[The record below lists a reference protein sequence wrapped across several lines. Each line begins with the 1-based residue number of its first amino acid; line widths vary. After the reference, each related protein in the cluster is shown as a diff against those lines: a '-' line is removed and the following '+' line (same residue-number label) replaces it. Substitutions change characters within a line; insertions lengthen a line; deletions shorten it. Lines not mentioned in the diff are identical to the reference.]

1 MSGEDAGVDSSGS
14 GNTNATPV
22 VVDRTLHPLLTTQS
36 QPPTTTPSSVDSI
49 SPQIERLHRLHGASL
64 IQSAAALL
72 KLSPSATATACSMFH
87 RLYHRISLGQL
98 DVWSAAMGCVMLA
111 GKVEECPRRIREV
124 MTVFVH
130 LYRRRRLSVG
140 WDKNDDDKT
149 DDMGKKKRRLTTDEK
164 LNLLRYQHPL
174 PPNSQLYKDWFD
186 ALASAETEILRQLG
200 FTLYW
205 IPDHHPHKFILYFV
219 RVLGLDQNCGGGGE
233 EKNNSD
239 DKSGIGESSI
249 SVAQRS
255 WNYCNDASLLDLS
268 VRYEP
273 EIVACAAILLATQQQ
288 QQQQQQQHQLSMT
301 PQPWWEVFV
310 GPGRGDDLIAICN
323 AILALNDGDVDG
335 DWRTEAMRGFVP
347 SLVKGGSF
355 NDPGSFSWDA
365 LEDSVA

>member
-1 MSGEDAGVDSSGS
+1 MDMNGEDAGVDSSGS
-14 GNTNATPV
+14 GNANATPV

-49 SPQIERLHRLHGASL
+49 SPHIERLHRLHGASL

-130 LYRRRRLSVG
+130 LYRRRRLRVG
-140 WDKNDDDKT
+140 WDKNDDAKT
-149 DDMGKKKRRLTTDEK
+149 GDMGKKERILTTDEK

-205 IPDHHPHKFILYFV
+205 FPDHHPHKFILYFV

-233 EKNNSD
+233 EKNSND
-239 DKSGIGESSI
+239 DKSSTSTSTSSI
-249 SVAQRS
+249 GVAQRS

-273 EIVACAAILLATQQQ
+273 
-288 QQQQQQQHQLSMT
+288 
-301 PQPWWEVFV
+301 
-310 GPGRGDDLIAICN
+310 
-323 AILALNDGDVDG
+323 
-335 DWRTEAMRGFVP
+335 
-347 SLVKGGSF
+347 
-355 NDPGSFSWDA
+355 
-365 LEDSVA
+365 